1 MRTIFSISFMTWG
14 AKGFLLTSLNRYGT
28 VGTGSGAGR
37 GAGAVRVRY
46 GYGTGTVWVR
56 YTVSLPC
63 PYRTLPVPY
72 PYPSHLPYVPYPRK
86 PYTSKRPIEH
96 SS

>member
-1 MRTIFSISFMTWG
+1 MKTIFSISFMTWG
-14 AKGFLLTSLNRYGT
+14 AKGFLLRSLNRYGT

-37 GAGAVRVRY
+37 GAGAVRVRH
-46 GYGTGTVWVR
+46 GYGTRTVWVR

-72 PYPSHLPYVPYPRK
+72 PYPSRTHLIYPMYR
-86 PYTSKRPIEH
+86 THTNPIRLKGR
-96 SS
+96 